1 MKYTFFIVIQ
11 DVINLRVIL
20 KVQYAIAVNG
30 KLVRYISLKA
40 VKIDL
45 REGITSFG
53 VHTPV
58 GQDQERTGGRHYRH

>member
-1 MKYTFFIVIQ
+1 M
-11 DVINLRVIL
+11 
-20 KVQYAIAVNG
+20 QYAIAVNG

-40 VKIDL
+40 VNIDL

-53 VHTPV
+53 VRTPV